1 MWMTEMM
8 GWNRSFHRLVMAV
21 CILGDI
27 YSEVKLPDHMKML
40 FKNLRKGCFPKQWHF
55 YIPTNSAQRSQFL
68 HILTNTWY
76 FLRFFFFFLIVV
88 ILTGMKWYL
97 IVVLTCI
104 SLMTG
109 EMFILKSFAHF
120 FTIIFFIVELSFIR
134 YRICK

>member
-76 FLRFFFFFLIVV
+76 FLRFFFFFFDSSDPNRYEVV
-88 ILTGMKWYL
+88 SHCGFDLHFPNDWWNVYSK
-97 IVVLTCI
+97 VLCP
-104 SLMTG
+104 
-109 EMFILKSFAHF
+109 F
-120 FTIIFFIVELSFIR
+120 FYYNFFYCWAIFYQI
-134 YRICK
+134 